1 MKRFKSIR
9 HAQRFLSAFSGIS
22 PHFRPRR
29 HLLSAAD
36 YRQVMADRFRSGTR
50 SPARRPRPPPESA
63 TGTGCFVQATA
74 HHHIGQLGWLK
85 LTMPAQGFC
94 QWNAHEH
101 RLVVSRAK
109 TAASP
114 TPSVTRAHD
123 AAVIRD
129 DAAAV
134 AVDEAEDELFG
145 GLVDERLLP
154 GLQSNRS
161 HVLLA
166 GTVLGRR

>member
-1 MKRFKSIR
+1 M
-9 HAQRFLSAFSGIS
+9 
-22 PHFRPRR
+22 
-29 HLLSAAD
+29 
-36 YRQVMADRFRSGTR
+36 
-50 SPARRPRPPPESA
+50 
-63 TGTGCFVQATA
+63 
-74 HHHIGQLGWLK
+74 
-85 LTMPAQGFC
+85 
-94 QWNAHEH
+94 
-101 RLVVSRAK
+101 
-109 TAASP
+109 
-114 TPSVTRAHD
+114 TRAHD

-166 GTVLGRR
+166 GTVLGRL

>member
-1 MKRFKSIR
+1 MERAR
-9 HAQRFLSAFSGIS
+9 ASA
-22 PHFRPRR
+22 RC
-29 HLLSAAD
+29 L
-36 YRQVMADRFRSGTR
+36 Q
-50 SPARRPRPPPESA
+50 
-63 TGTGCFVQATA
+63 
-74 HHHIGQLGWLK
+74 
-85 LTMPAQGFC
+85 
-94 QWNAHEH
+94 
-101 RLVVSRAK
+101 RAK

-154 GLQSNRS
+154 GLQSIG
-161 HVLLA
+161 LMCFLPGPCWA
-166 GTVLGRR
+166 GFRCRCSREREGSNPSARTLFAQTSGVR

>member
-1 MKRFKSIR
+1 MLPIMRWPLTSCAEGIR
-9 HAQRFLSAFSGIS
+9 LQRVPARLRTHHGRRRRTPGTQRASPSVSHASSPLRRAQR
-22 PHFRPRR
+22 
-29 HLLSAAD
+29 
-36 YRQVMADRFRSGTR
+36 YRWVG
-50 SPARRPRPPPESA
+50 
-63 TGTGCFVQATA
+63 
-74 HHHIGQLGWLK
+74 L
-85 LTMPAQGFC
+85 AQGFC

-109 TAASP
+109 TASSP

-166 GTVLGRR
+166 GTVLGRL

>member
-1 MKRFKSIR
+1 MLPIMRWPLTSCAEGIR
-9 HAQRFLSAFSGIS
+9 LQRVPARLRTHHGRRRRTPGTQRASPSVSHASSPLRRAQR
-22 PHFRPRR
+22 
-29 HLLSAAD
+29 
-36 YRQVMADRFRSGTR
+36 YRWVG
-50 SPARRPRPPPESA
+50 
-63 TGTGCFVQATA
+63 
-74 HHHIGQLGWLK
+74 L
-85 LTMPAQGFC
+85 AQGFC

-166 GTVLGRR
+166 GPCWAGFRCGSGPRSAPGAIAS